1 MATEIIFP
9 RVDMDMASGRFSRW
23 LAREGDAVAKGDP
36 LFEIETDKAAME
48 IDAPASGILRGVRAA
63 QGEEVAVGAAVGW
76 IVAEG
81 EAWEDPAFDHAD
93 RGTRAL
99 PDPVPDSVPYPVP
112 EAAAMNP
119 QATSPAGVVDPPAV
133 LLRATPLARR
143 EATRLAIDLHRLQ
156 GSGPRGRIRAA
167 DLPGERAAAL
177 LPDAVPPAAR
187 RTGLHR
193 EWRGQPKRPA
203 DLPLVFL
210 HGFGSDLTGWRAVSS
225 PLEDGHRLLLI
236 DLPGHGRSEAAGAVG
251 FDDLVDAVQAVLDEE
266 NVPRCV
272 LVGHSLGGAVAL
284 GLLEVG
290 SVEIGALCLVAP
302 AGLGPEMN
310 GGVLSGLLRA
320 RSEASLAPWLRQ
332 LFADPAI
339 VTPAY
344 VRAALR
350 GRTGD
355 HVACQQRLA
364 EAVFPD
370 GTQGVSLRHVLPR
383 VVVPAKV
390 IWGTQDA
397 IIPARHAMGLPGR
410 IALHRVEAGH
420 MPHVEAPPLVS
431 ALIAEL
437 ARSAST

>member
-76 IVAEG
+76 IVGEG
-81 EAWEDPAFDHAD
+81 EAWEGPASDHAD
-93 RGTRAL
+93 HETRAL
-99 PDPVPDSVPYPVP
+99 PDPVPGTVP
-112 EAAAMNP
+112 EAAATK
-119 QATSPAGVVDPPAV
+119 AEAVSPASVDPPAV

-143 EATRLAIDLHRLQ
+143 EARHLAIDLHGLQ

-177 LPDAVPPAAR
+177 LPEAVPPAVR
-187 RTGLHR
+187 RIGLHR

-302 AGLGPEMN
+302 AGLGPEIN

-383 VVVPAKV
+383 VAVPAKV

-397 IIPARHAMGLPGR
+397 IIPARHAMDLPGR
-410 IALHRVEAGH
+410 IALHRVDAGH
-420 MPHVEAPPLVS
+420 MPHVEAPLLVS
-431 ALIAEL
+431 ALTAEL